1 MSNILV
7 INANPKPQSFCA
19 ALAQQYASSAGDT
32 HQVQLLQLSELQF
45 EMDLQSGYQALPE
58 LEPDLQR
65 FQQALLWAEH
75 LVIVSPV
82 WWGSIPAK
90 FKGLI
95 DRTLL
100 PGFAFKYEAG
110 SSIPRK
116 LLTGRSA
123 ELIITLDTPVW
134 WYKWWQGAPI
144 YKQLVHTILSFCGI
158 NTRRIRYFGPVLN
171 ADESQRQRWLQ
182 QVRRL
187 AKKL

>member
-1 MSNILV
+1 MSTILV
-7 INANPKPQSFCA
+7 INANPKPESFCA
-19 ALAQQYASSAGDT
+19 ALAQQYASSIGSA

-45 EMDLQSGYQALPE
+45 EMDLHSGYQTLPE

-82 WWGSIPAK
+82 WWGSVPAK

-95 DRTLL
+95 DRTFL

-123 ELIITLDTPVW
+123 ELIITLDTPTW

-144 YKQLVHTILSFCGI
+144 HKQLVHTILSFCGI
-158 NTRRIRYFGPVLN
+158 KTRRTTYLGPVIT
-171 ADESQRQRWLQ
+171 APERKRQQWLKRVQ
-182 QVRRL
+182 QL
-187 AKKL
+187 AQQL